1 VGRALGSALTGNT
14 GALKGAAVNGV
25 LAAAGSAGAATLAVA
40 GLSAALVAMGA
51 SYAMAAH
58 ASDEFTRATVSVG
71 AGATTTAGELRDM
84 AEAVGDQTG
93 SFGKAQKAML
103 ALAQTGDYSRAQLG
117 GLTQTAVEF
126 ADMTGGKLADG
137 VQFVNRL
144 MNASVSQIAALDSQY
159 HFLTASQLEHIR
171 ALENEGNADQAR
183 AEAMRAAS
191 QAVHDRALEVKD
203 SVSIM
208 AKAWEGL
215 TSAVSGA
222 WNAMKQSAGPQ
233 TLSMQLASAMKA
245 LDAAQGTHFN
255 NAQQLVPNAS
265 PEEITRLQQQV
276 NALRAQVV
284 QQGFTQTQAAVNAGA
299 ESRAKTANA
308 YLDQFKTPL
317 QTYTDALSKAAS
329 ARHDALLAP
338 SLTTDERA
346 DIETHY
352 Q

>member
-1 VGRALGSALTGNT
+1 
-14 GALKGAAVNGV
+14 
-25 LAAAGSAGAATLAVA
+25 
-40 GLSAALVAMGA
+40 
-51 SYAMAAH
+51 
-58 ASDEFTRATVSVG
+58 
-71 AGATTTAGELRDM
+71 
-84 AEAVGDQTG
+84 
-93 SFGKAQKAML
+93 
-103 ALAQTGDYSRAQLG
+103 
-117 GLTQTAVEF
+117 
-126 ADMTGGKLADG
+126 
-137 VQFVNRL
+137 
-144 MNASVSQIAALDSQY
+144 
-159 HFLTASQLEHIR
+159 
-171 ALENEGNADQAR
+171 
-183 AEAMRAAS
+183 
-191 QAVHDRALEVKD
+191 
-203 SVSIM
+203 
-208 AKAWEGL
+208 
-215 TSAVSGA
+215 
-222 WNAMKQSAGPQ
+222 MKQSAGPQ

-284 QQGFTQTQAAVNAGA
+284 QQGFTQTQAAINAGA

-317 QTYTDALSKAAS
+317 QTYTDALSKAAG